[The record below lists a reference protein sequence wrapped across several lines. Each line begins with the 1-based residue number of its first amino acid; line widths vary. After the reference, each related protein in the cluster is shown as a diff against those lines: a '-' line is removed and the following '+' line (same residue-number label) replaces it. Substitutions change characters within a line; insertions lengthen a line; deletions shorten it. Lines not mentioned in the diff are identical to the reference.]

1 MITLITAV
9 CQTVG
14 KLLETVGADKVMTD
28 FRIEVGLHKLSFKR
42 REMIMCISSIKFG
55 FCLTKFLVS
64 LIPLSF
70 LDEHYFV
77 CFFRLRSTHNI
88 FIILFLKSEG

>member
-1 MITLITAV
+1 MTTLFTAV

-14 KLLETVGADKVMTD
+14 KLLDTVGADKVMTD

-42 REMIMCISSIKFG
+42 REMIICISSIKFG
-55 FCLTKFLVS
+55 FCVTKFIVS
-64 LIPLSF
+64 FIPLSF
-70 LDEHYFV
+70 LDEYYCLFV
-77 CFFRLRSTHNI
+77 RLRSTHNI

>member
-1 MITLITAV
+1 MTTLITAV

-77 CFFRLRSTHNI
+77 CL
-88 FIILFLKSEG
+88 LG